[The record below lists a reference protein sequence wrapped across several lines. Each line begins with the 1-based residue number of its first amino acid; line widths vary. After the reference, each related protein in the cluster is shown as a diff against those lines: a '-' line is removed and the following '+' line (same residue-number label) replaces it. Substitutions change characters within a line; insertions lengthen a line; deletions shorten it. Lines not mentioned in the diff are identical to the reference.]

1 MQPDFVLVDE
11 NFKKPPQKKIRCS
24 IADWKRMD
32 KEDALKKDC
41 AERKKIP
48 LGKNSKYVWLG
59 INNTDKISENYF
71 SFTPFKKR
79 KTESC

>member
-41 AERKKIP
+41 AERKKLP

-59 INNTDKISENYF
+59 INNNDKISENYF

>member
-11 NFKKPPQKKIRCS
+11 NFKKPPQKKVVFS
-24 IADWKRMD
+24 KDDWKRMD
-32 KEDALKKDC
+32 KEEALKKDC

-59 INNTDKISENYF
+59 IINT
-71 SFTPFKKR
+71 
-79 KTESC
+79 TESS